1 VFFLSAFA
9 AAFGYALQMTLLAS
23 FYRKM
28 DTLAAVAYRGLSL
41 GLTMLPLLWWVPAQ
55 DFTRLAAVLP
65 QLGLIWLLTALG
77 NWTIANAV
85 CHLPVGVATALC
97 NGFIAIMA
105 AIVGF
110 VLFQEIL
117 SVRQVVMI
125 AAILLTVFGL
135 GWSRSPAGAVI
146 SYNITAGLRNALLS
160 GLFLGISFSLVG
172 GLSRQIHPFLI
183 GYAWELGTG
192 GIAWLWMQ
200 SRAQMT
206 ARGASST
213 ISLGEFGRVMLAGSP
228 TLVGTGLY
236 ALSMTMGPVA
246 IATAVISTQMVFTTL
261 LARLLYKERLTVL
274 QWLLL
279 AAVCVGV
286 MALKMVS

>member
-1 VFFLSAFA
+1 MFFLIAFI

-55 DFTRLAAVLP
+55 DYGRLAAVLP
-65 QLGLIWLLTALG
+65 QLALIWLLTALG

-105 AIVGF
+105 ALAGY
-110 VLFQEIL
+110 VLFQESL
-117 SVRQVVMI
+117 LFRQMAMI
-125 AAILLTVFGL
+125 ALILLLVFAL
-135 GWSRSPAGAVI
+135 GWTRSPAAAVI
-146 SYNITAGLRNALLS
+146 SYDITAGLRNAFFS
-160 GLFLGISFSLVG
+160 GLFLGIGFSLVG

-192 GIAWLWMQ
+192 VVAWLWMW
-200 SRAQMT
+200 SRIRKRERRALF
-206 ARGASST
+206 A
-213 ISLGEFGRVMLAGSP
+213 ISLRDFSRVMLAGSP
-228 TLVGTGLY
+228 TLIGTGLY

-261 LARLLYKERLTVL
+261 LARVKYGEKLTLV
-274 QWLLL
+274 QWILLL
-279 AAVCVGV
+279 AVCVGV
-286 MALKMVS
+286 MMLKMVS

>member
-1 VFFLSAFA
+1 MFFLIAFI

-55 DFTRLAAVLP
+55 DYLRLGAVLP
-65 QLGLIWLLTALG
+65 QLALIWLLTALG

-105 AIVGF
+105 ALAGF
-110 VLFQEIL
+110 FLFQESL
-117 SVRQVVMI
+117 LFRQIAII
-125 AAILLTVFGL
+125 AAILLLVFAL
-135 GWSRSPAGAVI
+135 GWTRSPAAVTI
-146 SYNITAGLRNALLS
+146 SFNITAGLRNAFLS
-160 GLFLGISFSLVG
+160 GLFLGIGFSLVG
-172 GLSRQIHPFLI
+172 GLSRQIHPFLV

-192 GIAWLWMQ
+192 VIAWLWMRSRTQ
-200 SRAQMT
+200 SSER
-206 ARGASST
+206 RSSWT
-213 ISLGEFGRVMLAGSP
+213 ISPHEFGRVMLAGSP
-228 TLVGTGLY
+228 TLIGTGLY

-261 LARLLYKERLTVL
+261 LARVIYREQLTRA
-274 QWLLL
+274 QWILLL
-279 AAVCVGV
+279 AVCAGV
-286 MALKMVS
+286 MMLKMAS